1 MNRENDINAKAP
13 DATTPDEKTR
23 ASESAEPRAKSAEA
37 TAHVSTAAKPEDAA
51 QAAQRAVE
59 RARAYDAQQASDGF
73 DKLVAIAADY
83 LSEDELDRIAD
94 AHDFAAAAHDGQRRK
109 SGEPFIVHPVE
120 VAIILAELH
129 MDPDTL
135 RAALLH
141 DTVEDT
147 DFTLDDVRERFGEAV
162 AELVDGVTKISNIEV
177 ESLSETQVR
186 TLRKMLV
193 AMSHDIR
200 VIVIK
205 LADRLHNMR
214 TLMALREDRR
224 IFKAKETMEIYA
236 PLANRL
242 GMGSIK
248 WELEDLAFF
257 YLEPAKY
264 QQVQKMV
271 SETREGREAYLERV
285 VGILRDELDRV
296 GLADAKIYGRPKHLY
311 SIYQKMS
318 TRRKDFD
325 EIYDLI
331 GVRIIVESV
340 SACYSSLGAVHN
352 LWHPMPG
359 RFKDY
364 IAMPKFNMY
373 QSLHTTVIGPAGR
386 PLEIQI
392 RTEDMHRMNE
402 YGVAAHWRYKEGGA
416 GGAGGKDKRSFD
428 QKLTWLREM
437 LDWQQEM
444 EDPREFMDSLKVD
457 LFENEVFAFTPKG
470 EVISLRAGA
479 TPLDFAYSIHTEVG
493 NHCVGAK
500 VNGSIVPL
508 TYTLQNGDRV
518 EILTQK
524 NASPS
529 LDWVNIARTPR
540 ARAKIRTY
548 FSKASRNDDLERGR
562 DFILKEVRKDGIGVA
577 SAKVLKM
584 LDEVAAELSF
594 ASADEMMVAVGAG
607 KLSPKQVSHRVMRAV
622 AKASA
627 QATDPLSQVKVPTA
641 KTSSHAKGR
650 KRNNAGV
657 EVPGLDDVFVRLSH
671 CCNPVPGDEI
681 IGFITRGRGVSVH
694 RADCPNAKDLT
705 RSPERMIEVAW
716 EKDVRSSYQVEIFV
730 EAIDRL
736 RLLQD
741 IVVFLADQGVNIVSC
756 ATTTHHDDIVE
767 MRFLFEMSD
776 TERIEEILHNLLT
789 VDGVFGAKRMLPA
802 PGAKKGK
809 GKKSR

>member
-1 MNRENDINAKAP
+1 MQREDDTN
-13 DATTPDEKTR
+13 
-23 ASESAEPRAKSAEA
+23 AEPRAKSAEA
-37 TAHVSTAAKPEDAA
+37 NPEDTASAA
-51 QAAQRAVE
+51 RRAVE
-59 RARAYDAQQASDGF
+59 RARAYDAQQALDGF

-94 AHDFAAAAHDGQRRK
+94 AHDFAVAAHDGQRRK

-147 DFTLDDVRERFGEAV
+147 DFTLDDVRERFGDTV

-193 AMSHDIR
+193 AMSRDIR

-318 TRRKDFD
+318 MRRKDFD

-416 GGAGGKDKRSFD
+416 DGAGGKDRRSFD
-428 QKLTWLREM
+428 QKLTWLAEM

-470 EVISLRAGA
+470 EVISLRAAA

-562 DFILKEVRKDGIGVA
+562 DFILKEVRKDGLGA
-577 SAKVLKM
+577 GSAKVLKM
-584 LDEVAAELSF
+584 LDEVASELSF

-607 KLSPKQVSHRVMRAV
+607 KLSPKQVSHRVMRV
-622 AKASA
+622 MSKASA
-627 QATDPLSQVKVPTA
+627 QTADPLSQVRVPAA
-641 KTSSHAKGR
+641 KASSHGKGR

-657 EVPGLDDVFVRLSH
+657 EVTGLDDVFVRLSR

-756 ATTTHHDDIVE
+756 ATTTHNDDIVE

-809 GKKSR
+809 GKKGR

>member
-1 MNRENDINAKAP
+1 MEKAIETKTAQGMGAGTP
-13 DATTPDEKTR
+13 DAGAAV
-23 ASESAEPRAKSAEA
+23 ASAGSG
-37 TAHVSTAAKPEDAA
+37 AADADAA
-51 QAAQRAVE
+51 ATGTAGAGAGMPD
-59 RARAYDAQQASDGF
+59 AREAQQVSDGF
-73 DKLVAIAADY
+73 DKLVACVADY
-83 LSEDELDRIAD
+83 LDEEELDRIAD
-94 AHDFAAAAHDGQRRK
+94 AHDFAAAAHAGQRRK

-147 DFTLDDVRERFGEAV
+147 DFTLDDVRERFGDAV

-193 AMSHDIR
+193 AMSRDIR

-271 SETREGREAYLERV
+271 SETREAREAYLDRV
-285 VGILRDELDRV
+285 VGVLRDELDRV

-331 GVRIIVESV
+331 GVRIIVDSV

-392 RTEDMHRMNE
+392 RTEEMHRMNE
-402 YGVAAHWRYKEGGA
+402 YGIAAHWRYKEGGE
-416 GGAGGKDKRSFD
+416 AGGKDKRSFD
-428 QKLTWLREM
+428 QKLTWLAEM

-540 ARAKIRTY
+540 ARAKIRAY

-562 DFILKEVRKDGIGVA
+562 DFILKEVRKDGLGTG

-584 LDEVAAELSF
+584 LGGVASELNF
-594 ASADEMMVAVGAG
+594 GSADEMMVAVGAG
-607 KLSPKQVSHRVMRAV
+607 KLSPKQVSHRVMRAMS
-622 AKASA
+622 KETA
-627 QATDPLSQVKVPTA
+627 QAADPLFQAKVPVKAATRP
-641 KTSSHAKGR
+641 KGR

-657 EVPGLDDVFVRLSH
+657 EVKGLGDVFVRLSR

-756 ATTTHHDDIVE
+756 ATTTHKDDIVE

-776 TERIEEILHNLLT
+776 TERIEDILHNLLT

>member
-1 MNRENDINAKAP
+1 MNRENDMNAK
-13 DATTPDEKTR
+13 TPDEKMPH
-23 ASESAEPRAKSAEA
+23 EK
-37 TAHVSTAAKPEDAA
+37 AHASTAAKPEDAA

-622 AKASA
+622 AKAST
-627 QATDPLSQVKVPTA
+627 QTTDPLSQVKVPAA

-802 PGAKKGK
+802 PGTKKGK